1 MSIEERYEGY
11 LLKAKIMNVA
21 AQLANDNQ
29 YRRED
34 AVKELE
40 GIVDWLE
47 GKEKAHSN

>member
-1 MSIEERYEGY
+1 MICLNVEERYENY

-29 YRRED
+29 YTRED
-34 AVKELE
+34 AVKEIE

-47 GKEKAHSN
+47 GRK